1 MCRRLLGTLTGMDVL
16 SDAITAM
23 RTGRPHASRK
33 QRHGSWGLRFPA
45 TTGVGFH
52 AVLEGS
58 CWLLPEDGSQPLRL
72 TAGDLAFVHGV
83 GHGLADDPGTPLVEV
98 RQNPDGSW
106 PPGPDTPDDG
116 TPRTLTLCGAYRLNR
131 SRPHPL
137 LTCLPGLVRLPTHG
151 RPLGAVLDLLRTE
164 TAHPRPGAEA
174 AVCNLLDTA
183 LLYILRA
190 WYEEHAAATN
200 GWAAALRD
208 PAIGRALSVIHHD
221 PAHPWTVE
229 ELGAVAGL
237 SRAAFAKRFT
247 ALVGEPPLGY
257 LTWWRLTLA
266 GRLLREGDQ
275 PLRVIAQRTGY
286 ASEFAFAKAF
296 KREYGTA
303 PGRYRAEPAVLLG
316 NAG

>member
-1 MCRRLLGTLTGMDVL
+1 MDVL

-23 RTGRPHASRK
+23 RAGRPHAARK
-33 QRHGSWGLRFPA
+33 RRHGAWGLRFPA
-45 TTGVGFH
+45 TAGVGFH
-52 AVLEGS
+52 AVSEGS
-58 CWLLPEDGSQPLRL
+58 CWLLPEDGSPPIQL
-72 TAGDLAFVHGV
+72 TDGDLAFVHGIAY
-83 GHGLADDPGTPLVEV
+83 GLADDPGTPLVEV
-98 RQNPDGSW
+98 VQNPDGSW
-106 PPGPDTPDDG
+106 PPGPATPDDG
-116 TPRTLTLCGAYRLNR
+116 TPGTLMLCGAYRLNR
-131 SRPHPL
+131 ARPHPL
-137 LTCLPGLVRLPTHG
+137 LACLPGAVRLPTHD
-151 RPLGAVLDLLRTE
+151 RPLGAVLDLLRAE
-164 TAHPRPGAEA
+164 MAGSRPGAA
-174 AVCNLLDTA
+174 AATSALLDTA

-190 WYEEHAAATN
+190 WYDEHAQDTA
-200 GWAAALRD
+200 GWGAALHD
-208 PAIGRALSVIHHD
+208 PAIGRALSAIHHD

-229 ELGAVAGL
+229 ELGTVAGL

-303 PGRYRAEPAVLLG
+303 PGRYRTQPSARLDATG
-316 NAG
+316 